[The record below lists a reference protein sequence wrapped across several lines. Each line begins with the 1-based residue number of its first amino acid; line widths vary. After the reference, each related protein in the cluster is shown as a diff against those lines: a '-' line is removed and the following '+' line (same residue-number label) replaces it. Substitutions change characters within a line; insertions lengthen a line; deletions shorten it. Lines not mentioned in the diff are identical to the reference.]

1 MSELTITSINELN
14 KKKLLISINYEE
26 AFALYKGEVRRL
38 HIKEGVVLPES
49 VYEEII
55 ATLTK
60 RATLRA
66 MSLLTSKDYARQ
78 ELIDKLAKS
87 RYPKESIKKAVAYVE
102 SYGYIDDYRYAYNYF
117 NFKAANKSKRI
128 IEMKLMQK
136 GIDSN
141 IIKEISDE
149 FYEDNQDCELNQS
162 IKLIRKKLKLAEDEY
177 IENLDFKEK
186 NKLMA
191 FLFRKGY
198 SMDIINKALDR
209 LIKDY

>member
-1 MSELTITSINELN
+1 MSELTITSIKELN

-141 IIKEISDE
+141 IIKEISDG

-177 IENLDFKEK
+177 IENLDVKEK

>member
-1 MSELTITSINELN
+1 MSELTITSIKELN

-55 ATLTK
+55 AILTK

-66 MSLLTSKDYARQ
+66 MSLLTNKDYARQ

-136 GIDSN
+136 GINSN
-141 IIKEISDE
+141 IIKEISDG

-177 IENLDFKEK
+177 IENLDVKEK

>member
-1 MSELTITSINELN
+1 MSELTITSIKELN

-38 HIKEGVVLPES
+38 HIKEGIVLPES

-117 NFKAANKSKRI
+117 NFKAANKSKKI

-191 FLFRKGY
+191 YLFRKGY
-198 SMDIINKALDR
+198 SMDIINKALDG

>member
-1 MSELTITSINELN
+1 MSELTITSIKELN

-117 NFKAANKSKRI
+117 NFKAANKSKKI

-191 FLFRKGY
+191 YLFRKGY
-198 SMDIINKALDR
+198 SMDIISKALDR

>member
-1 MSELTITSINELN
+1 MSELTITSIKELN

-55 ATLTK
+55 AILTK

-141 IIKEISDE
+141 IIKEISDG

-162 IKLIRKKLKLAEDEY
+162 IKLIRNKLKLAEDEY

>member
-1 MSELTITSINELN
+1 MSELTITSIKELN

-38 HIKEGVVLPES
+38 HIKEGIVLPES

-117 NFKAANKSKRI
+117 NFKAANKSKKI

-191 FLFRKGY
+191 YLFRKGY
-198 SMDIINKALDR
+198 SMDIINKALDV

>member
-1 MSELTITSINELN
+1 MSELTITSIKELN

-55 ATLTK
+55 AILTK

-141 IIKEISDE
+141 IIKEISDG

>member
-1 MSELTITSINELN
+1 MSELTITSIKELN

-117 NFKAANKSKRI
+117 NFKAANKSKKI

-191 FLFRKGY
+191 YLFRKGY
-198 SMDIINKALDR
+198 SMDIINKALDG

>member
-1 MSELTITSINELN
+1 MSELTITSIKELN

-26 AFALYKGEVRRL
+26 AFALYNGEVRRL

-66 MSLLTSKDYARQ
+66 MSLLTSKDYAKQ

-136 GIDSN
+136 GINSN
-141 IIKEISDE
+141 IIKEISDG

-191 FLFRKGY
+191 FLFRRGY

>member
-1 MSELTITSINELN
+1 MSELTITSIKELN

-136 GIDSN
+136 GINSN
-141 IIKEISDE
+141 IIKEISDG
-149 FYEDNQDCELNQS
+149 FYEDNLDCELNQS

-177 IENLDFKEK
+177 IENLDVKEK

>member
-1 MSELTITSINELN
+1 MSELTITSIKELN